1 MSLRTST
8 PRLGTDGDRKLIPQT
23 GDALASVEGVPTRVQ
38 SRDTAR
44 WTLLAYS
51 VGLGGLAVAI
61 GAALVLFGAAIGNP
75 WVVIALC
82 VAAVVTD
89 RASVRLSDT
98 TDLTVSPVVTLFAAV
113 LFGPLA
119 GGLVGAASELGDGE
133 LFHRST
139 NNRSPR
145 LKWLTYTST
154 RFISGA
160 LMGLTAQAILAQS
173 ASTVGLFLATIAASA
188 VGEASEIGFAA
199 LTGWVRRSRTNVI
212 RTVGPMMATAVC
224 VYAPVVASL
233 TFAYEEISPWSA
245 LLFLAPALA
254 AQQLFNLYQEK
265 ARLYEE
271 QVELSDGLKVA
282 NRLLRDANLSFATA
296 LVQTL
301 EESDRYTAG
310 HSRAVA
316 TYSRDIAAALGLSP
330 EEQER
335 TFVAGLVHDIGKI
348 GLPPSVLNKEGRLT
362 LDERR
367 QMERHSEIGERILS
381 KVDAYADVALI
392 VRHHHERMDG
402 HGYPD
407 GILGPE
413 IPTISRIIA
422 VADAYNAMTS
432 DRPYRPAMIYPAA
445 RDRLLQAMG
454 SQFHTDAVVA
464 LVSLLADAGEDYRY
478 ARGSG
483 FGVVDEVASPSD
495 IAPVSAVASGGV
507 A

>member
-8 PRLGTDGDRKLIPQT
+8 PRLGTDGEPKSIPH
-23 GDALASVEGVPTRVQ
+23 
-38 SRDTAR
+38 SRDAASSDER
-44 WTLLAYS
+44 LQMVGRRSEIPRALIAYS
-51 VGLGGLAVAI
+51 LALGVLAATVGLVLVVS
-61 GAALVLFGAAIGNP
+61 GATLGTPG
-75 WVVIALC
+75 VVIALC
-82 VAAVVTD
+82 VAAVLTD
-89 RASVRLSDT
+89 RASVRLSAT
-98 TDLTVSPVVTLFAAV
+98 TDLTASPVVTLFAAV

-119 GGLVGAASELGDGE
+119 GGLVGAASELGDAE
-133 LFHRST
+133 LLQPSS
-139 NNRSPR
+139 NNRAPR

-154 RFISGA
+154 RFVSGA
-160 LMGLTAQAILAQS
+160 AMGLTAQAILAR
-173 ASTVGLFLATIAASA
+173 ADSTVGLFLATITASA
-188 VGEASEIGFAA
+188 VGEALEIGFAA
-199 LTGWVRRSRTNVI
+199 LTGRVRRSRTNVI

-233 TFAYEEISPWSA
+233 AFAYETISPWSA

-254 AQQLFNLYQEK
+254 AQQLFSLYQDK

-271 QVELSDGLKVA
+271 QLELSEGLRVA
-282 NRLLRDANLSFATA
+282 NRRLSEANLSFATA

-316 TYSRDIAAALGLSP
+316 TYSRDIASALNLP
-330 EEQER
+330 PDEQER
-335 TFVAGLVHDIGKI
+335 AYVAGLVHDIGKI
-348 GLPPSVLNKEGRLT
+348 GLPPAVLNKEGRLT

-392 VRHHHERMDG
+392 VRHHHERIDG

-407 GILGPE
+407 GILGPA
-413 IPTISRIIA
+413 IPTIARIIA

-432 DRPYRPAMIYPAA
+432 DRPYRPAMVYPAA

-464 LVSLLADAGEDYRY
+464 FVSLLADATEDYRY
-478 ARGSG
+478 ARGPS
-483 FGVVDEVASPSD
+483 FGVVES
-495 IAPVSAVASGGV
+495 SADPLGGV
-507 A
+507 SEGVA

>member
-8 PRLGTDGDRKLIPQT
+8 PRLGTDGKVKRIPHS
-23 GDALASVEGVPTRVQ
+23 GDVASEN
-38 SRDTAR
+38 
-44 WTLLAYS
+44 
-51 VGLGGLAVAI
+51 
-61 GAALVLFGAAIGNP
+61 AALVTMRSPHSPRLLIAYALALGMLAAAVGIALVGTGATVGNP
-75 WVVIALC
+75 WVVAALC
-82 VAAVVTD
+82 AAAALTD

-119 GGLVGAASELGDGE
+119 GGLVGAASELGDAE
-133 LFHRST
+133 LLRRSQHG
-139 NNRSPR
+139 RSPL

-154 RFISGA
+154 RFMTGA
-160 LMGLTAQAILAQS
+160 AMGITAQAILGRTD
-173 ASTVGLFLATIAASA
+173 STVGLFLATIVASA
-188 VGEASEIGFAA
+188 VGETLEVAFATI
-199 LTGWVRRSRTNVI
+199 TGWVRHSRTQVA
-212 RTVGPMMATAVC
+212 RTVGPPMATAVC

-233 TFAYEEISPWSA
+233 AFAYEEISPWSA

-254 AQQLFNLYQEK
+254 AQQLFILYQEK

-271 QVELSDGLKVA
+271 QLALSEGLRVA
-282 NRLLRDANLSFATA
+282 NRRLSEANLSFATA

-316 TYSRDIAAALGLSP
+316 TYSRDIAATIGLP
-330 EEQER
+330 FEEQER
-335 TFVAGLVHDIGKI
+335 AYVAGLVHDIGKI
-348 GLPPSVLNKEGRLT
+348 GLSPSVLTKEGRLT
-362 LDERR
+362 LEERR
-367 QMERHSEIGERILS
+367 EMERHSEIGERILS
-381 KVDAYADVALI
+381 KVDAYSDVALI

-407 GILGPE
+407 GILGPD
-413 IPTISRIIA
+413 IPTLSRIIA

-432 DRPYRPAMIYPAA
+432 DRPYRPAMVYPAA

-464 LVSLLADAGEDYRY
+464 LLSLLADANEDYRY
-478 ARGSG
+478 ARGSE
-483 FGVVDEVASPSD
+483 FGAVVEPPAIRPLEEAVSEG
-495 IAPVSAVASGGV
+495 IA
-507 A
+507 

>member
-8 PRLGTDGDRKLIPQT
+8 PRLGTDGDAKLIPH
-23 GDALASVEGVPTRVQ
+23 
-38 SRDTAR
+38 SRDAASSTSEDR
-44 WTLLAYS
+44 KSPDRRGVLIAYS
-51 VGLGGLAVAI
+51 LGLGVAAAAVGAGLLLT
-61 GAALVLFGAAIGNP
+61 GATPGNP
-75 WVVIALC
+75 WVVVALC
-82 VAAVVTD
+82 AAAVLTD

-98 TDLTVSPVVTLFAAV
+98 TDLTASPVVTLFAAV

-119 GGLVGAASELGDGE
+119 GGLVGAASELGDAE
-133 LFHRST
+133 LLQPSSHG
-139 NNRSPR
+139 RSPR

-154 RFISGA
+154 RFMSGA
-160 LMGLTAQAILAQS
+160 AMGLTAQAILERAD
-173 ASTVGLFLATIAASA
+173 STVGLFLATIAASA
-188 VGEASEIGFAA
+188 VGEALEIAFAA
-199 LTGWVRRSRTNVI
+199 LTGWVRHSRTNVI

-233 TFAYEEISPWSA
+233 AFAYEAVSPWSA

-254 AQQLFNLYQEK
+254 AQQLFSLYQDK
-265 ARLYEE
+265 AQLYEE
-271 QVELSDGLKVA
+271 QLELSEGLKVA
-282 NRLLRDANLSFATA
+282 NRRLSEANLSFATA

-316 TYSRDIAAALGLSP
+316 TYSRDIAVALGLP
-330 EEQER
+330 LEEQER
-335 TFVAGLVHDIGKI
+335 TYVAGLVHDIGKI

-367 QMERHSEIGERILS
+367 EMERHSEIGERILS
-381 KVDAYADVALI
+381 KVEAYADVALI
-392 VRHHHERMDG
+392 VRHHHERIDG

-407 GILGPE
+407 GIVGPA

-432 DRPYRPAMIYPAA
+432 DRPYRPAMVYPAA

-454 SQFHTDAVVA
+454 SQFQTDAVVA
-464 LVSLLADAGEDYRY
+464 LVSLLADASEDYRY
-478 ARGSG
+478 ARGSA
-483 FGVVDEVASPSD
+483 FG
-495 IAPVSAVASGGV
+495 AVADPPPVPFSDGMVAEGV

>member
-8 PRLGTDGDRKLIPQT
+8 PRLGTDGDRKLIPHS
-23 GDALASVEGVPTRVQ
+23 GDTPASVEGVLA
-38 SRDTAR
+38 SRGSDGPR
-44 WTLLAYS
+44 RTLIAYS
-51 VGLGGLAVAI
+51 LGLGVLAVAV
-61 GAALVLFGAAIGNP
+61 GLALLAFGATLGNP
-75 WVVIALC
+75 WVVVALC
-82 VAAVVTD
+82 AAAVLTD
-89 RASVRLSDT
+89 RASVRLSET
-98 TDLTVSPVVTLFAAV
+98 TDLTASPVVTLFAAV

-119 GGLVGAASELGDGE
+119 GGLVGAASEFGDAE
-133 LFHRST
+133 LLRRSGT
-139 NNRSPR
+139 NRAPALR
-145 LKWLTYTST
+145 WLTYTST

-160 LMGLTAQAILAQS
+160 AMGLTAQAILDRAD
-173 ASTVGLFLATIAASA
+173 STIGLFLATIAASV
-188 VGEASEIGFAA
+188 VGEALEVAFAA
-199 LTGWVRRSRTNVI
+199 LTGLVRNSRTEVI

-233 TFAYEEISPWSA
+233 AFAYEEVSPWSA

-254 AQQLFNLYQEK
+254 AQQLFSLYQEK

-271 QVELSDGLKVA
+271 QVVLSEGLRVA
-282 NRLLRDANLSFATA
+282 NRRLSEANLSFATA

-316 TYSRDIAAALGLSP
+316 TYSRDIATALGLP
-330 EEQER
+330 LEEQER
-335 TFVAGLVHDIGKI
+335 TYVAGLVHDIGKI
-348 GLPPSVLNKEGRLT
+348 GLSPSVLNKEGRLT

-367 QMERHSEIGERILS
+367 EMERHSEIGERILS
-381 KVDAYADVALI
+381 KVEAYADVALI
-392 VRHHHERMDG
+392 VRHHHERIDG

-407 GILGPE
+407 GVLGPQ

-432 DRPYRPAMIYPAA
+432 DRPYRPAMVYPAA

-464 LVSLLADAGEDYRY
+464 LVSLLADSSEDYRY
-478 ARGSG
+478 ARGSE
-483 FGVVDEVASPSD
+483 FGALPDASPE
-495 IAPVSAVASGGV
+495 PVFGTVSGGIAYV
-507 A
+507 R